1 MPISPDLSPFSSVVL
16 TLSQHLREVVPSFFI
31 ESLIW
36 IFSEIIPPFLL
47 YLIFCFLCV
56 SQRLHYGYFG
66 TQILPPS

>member
-1 MPISPDLSPFSSVVL
+1 MPIFPYLSSFSSVVL

-36 IFSEIIPPFLL
+36 IFSEIILPFLL
-47 YLIFCFLCV
+47 YLIFCFLYV
-56 SQRLHYGYFG
+56 SQRLQYGYFG